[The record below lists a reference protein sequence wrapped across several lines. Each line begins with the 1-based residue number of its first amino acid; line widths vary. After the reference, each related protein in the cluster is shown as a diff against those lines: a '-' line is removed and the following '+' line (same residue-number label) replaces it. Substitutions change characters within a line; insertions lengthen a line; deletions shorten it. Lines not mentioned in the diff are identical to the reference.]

1 MCSNCSQ
8 LKILSGS
15 TSNRARMRVR
25 PESMPRLESFRLRT
39 SLLAEPVTMSL
50 LLEWFCFL
58 SNLFLD
64 FDYWLNNPG
73 FERCEVPCD
82 AGHVRHVWHWTE
94 GLCVCFF
101 KLFKLNYEFIIMHCA
116 WFILQEKVK
125 PRRTEFKEY
134 EDWLVI
140 LLPKQ
145 KPWDMSDL
153 RWSRLAQVS
162 RARWRQKPWRKRGRP
177 RCWWALFFK
186 MEFLLVQFT
195 CWSLI
200 M

>member
-8 LKILSGS
+8 LKRVEANPSGS

-25 PESMPRLESFRLRT
+25 PESMPRLESFCLRT
-39 SLLAEPVTMSL
+39 SLLPEPVTMSL

-94 GLCVCFF
+94 GLCFSICAILKIFLPTLYN
-101 KLFKLNYEFIIMHCA
+101 LFTNYAFIVHCSSYI
-116 WFILQEKVK
+116 FQEKIK

-162 RARWRQKPWRKRGRP
+162 RARWRRKPWRKRGRP
-177 RCWWALFFK
+177 RCW
-186 MEFLLVQFT
+186 
-195 CWSLI
+195 
-200 M
+200 